1 MSSFSSLP
9 SISDND
15 DDSSTTPSMRSAQS
29 KNNRQKQ
36 KSNVLTNRSNQSHT
50 YFFFRIDDNNP
61 ELVYC
66 KICELNLKDT
76 NKKPYAYTRKGGN
89 TTSMINHLRDKHN
102 ITKDSYTRYLDEH
115 NEVRLLIYYI
125 IEFNKLLLVYLYL

>member
-1 MSSFSSLP
+1 LSLP
-9 SISDND
+9 FISDND
-15 DDSSTTPSMRSAQS
+15 DDSSTTPFMHSAQS

-36 KSNVLTNRSNQSHT
+36 KSNISTNYSNQSHT
-50 YFFFRIDDNNP
+50 YFFWIDYNNS

-76 NKKPYAYTRKGGN
+76 NKKPYAYTRKDGN

-102 ITKDSYTRYLDEH
+102 ITKDNYTRYLDEH
-115 NEVRLLIYYI
+115 SEVRLLIYQ
-125 IEFNKLLLVYLYL
+125 

>member
-1 MSSFSSLP
+1 MIIYTRLQFFTSFYKCLP
-9 SISDND
+9 FRLYLPFRIMLMIPVLHRLCVLHNQRIID
-15 DDSSTTPSMRSAQS
+15 
-29 KNNRQKQ
+29 KNEN
-36 KSNVLTNRSNQSHT
+36 LTYQPT
-50 YFFFRIDDNNP
+50 VVIKAIPIFFRIDDNNP

-102 ITKDSYTRYLDEH
+102 ITKDNYTQYLDEH
-115 NEVRLLIYYI
+115 SEVRLLIYQ
-125 IEFNKLLLVYLYL
+125 